1 MKKSIASLKAA
12 DLRQLGVSK
21 PYAHQLVSRG
31 RQPSL
36 ELAVRIE
43 RAFGIAPREWVEA
56 ANDGAPSAEAA

>member
-1 MKKSIASLKAA
+1 MRKSIASLKAA

-43 RAFGIAPREWVEA
+43 RAFGIPPREWVEA
-56 ANDGAPSAEAA
+56 ANDDTATEKAA